1 MSQSDA
7 KYTGQR
13 PKAQPPSVPLAA
25 LRNAKGLTLDAVC
38 DRVTEALGRTYS
50 RGALSALENG
60 HRGASAEV
68 IAALEIALDLR
79 AGDLLTTYE
88 PTTNTRRK
96 DKVA

>member
-13 PKAQPPSVPLAA
+13 PELQPPSASIGA

-38 DRVTEALGRTYS
+38 ERVTEALGRTYS

-60 HRGASAEV
+60 HRGASAEI
-68 IAALEIALDLR
+68 IAALEVALDLR
-79 AGDLLTTYE
+79 AGDLFTTYE